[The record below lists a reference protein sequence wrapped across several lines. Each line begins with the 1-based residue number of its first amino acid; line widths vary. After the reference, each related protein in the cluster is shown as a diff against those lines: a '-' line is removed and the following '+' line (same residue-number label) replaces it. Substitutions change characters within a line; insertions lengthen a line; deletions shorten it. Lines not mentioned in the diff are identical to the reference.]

1 LTAHR
6 PQIAAISNCRV
17 SLIGRPPGLEEWRVA
32 VYNPGMIRSLLEFHI
47 LERRA
52 EGGWRVKERGPD
64 LTDVLVVDFE
74 TLQEADSWITARQ
87 DGSKTNAQSGG
98 NGQ

>member
-1 LTAHR
+1 MLVLDR
-6 PQIAAISNCRV
+6 
-17 SLIGRPPGLEEWRVA
+17 GRPPTLEKWRIA
-32 VYNPGMIRSLLEFHI
+32 VHNRGMSKSLLEFHI
-47 LERRA
+47 LECRP

-87 DGSKTNAQSGG
+87 DGSKTKAQSGG

>member
-1 LTAHR
+1 
-6 PQIAAISNCRV
+6 
-17 SLIGRPPGLEEWRVA
+17 
-32 VYNPGMIRSLLEFHI
+32 MIRSLLEFHI

-87 DGSKTNAQSGG
+87 HGSKTNAQSGG

>member
-1 LTAHR
+1 MH
-6 PQIAAISNCRV
+6 
-17 SLIGRPPGLEEWRVA
+17 
-32 VYNPGMIRSLLEFHI
+32 NPSMIRSLLEFHI

-74 TLQEADSWITARQ
+74 TLQEADSWIKARQ
-87 DGSKTNAQSGG
+87 DSSKTKAQSGG
-98 NGQ
+98 NG

>member
-1 LTAHR
+1 MT
-6 PQIAAISNCRV
+6 
-17 SLIGRPPGLEEWRVA
+17 
-32 VYNPGMIRSLLEFHI
+32 RSLLEFHI
-47 LERRA
+47 LERLA

>member
-1 LTAHR
+1 MT
-6 PQIAAISNCRV
+6 
-17 SLIGRPPGLEEWRVA
+17 
-32 VYNPGMIRSLLEFHI
+32 RSLLEFHI

-87 DGSKTNAQSGG
+87 DGSKTQSPIR
-98 NGQ
+98 GQWPMTAAAYVSAMISTFKTAWWTRPCGKT

>member
-1 LTAHR
+1 M
-6 PQIAAISNCRV
+6 SK
-17 SLIGRPPGLEEWRVA
+17 
-32 VYNPGMIRSLLEFHI
+32 SLLEFHI

-74 TLQEADSWITARQ
+74 TLREADSWITARQ
-87 DGSKTNAQSGG
+87 ESSKTKAQSGG

>member
-1 LTAHR
+1 M
-6 PQIAAISNCRV
+6 SK
-17 SLIGRPPGLEEWRVA
+17 SPP
-32 VYNPGMIRSLLEFHI
+32 LEFHI

-64 LTDVLVVDFE
+64 LTDVLVVEFE

-87 DGSKTNAQSGG
+87 DGSKTKAGG
-98 NGQ
+98 NVQ